1 MTFRAFRVINRVGN
15 GSGLTS
21 TFPSSMS
28 EKCKSRMGGTSMNKE
43 REKRRRQAF
52 YLRQAGYS
60 FGQIA
65 KELNIPRSTVK
76 SWFYRTPE
84 NVMEHEYMPSVKRC
98 PQCGKEL
105 PPSKYR
111 PRRFCSD
118 ECRVTY
124 WTTHGEQINRQSA
137 VSTVC
142 PVCHKTFQDYA
153 NHHRKYCCH
162 ECYIADRY
170 YGGVLSND

>member
-1 MTFRAFRVINRVGN
+1 
-15 GSGLTS
+15 
-21 TFPSSMS
+21 
-28 EKCKSRMGGTSMNKE
+28 MNKDKE
-43 REKRRRQAF
+43 GYRKQALC
-52 YLRQAGYS
+52 LRQAGYS
-60 FGQIA
+60 FSQIA

-76 SWFYRTPE
+76 SWCYRNAE
-84 NVMEHEYMPSVKRC
+84 NVLEHEHIPPVKRC

-153 NHHRKYCCH
+153 KHHRKYCCH
-162 ECYIADRY
+162 ACYIADRY
-170 YGGVLSND
+170 YGGQHNDD